1 MTGILMMSVG
11 NSYGSLPVNT
21 VAPVVSGTATVGQ
34 TLTTTNGTWLGA
46 PAPTFTYQWQ
56 RSGSNISGATSSTYV
71 LVSAD
76 QANTIRC
83 VVTATNPLGAVSAN
97 SNSTASVTALPVNTV
112 APVVSGTVQVG
123 QTLSTTNGTWTG
135 TPTPTFAY
143 QWQRGASNIGGATS
157 STYVIQSA
165 DIGSTIRCVVTATN
179 TVGSASANSNSTI
192 AVPDVFWIATTSAYG
207 NGSRMARN
215 QATSAGLYITTQGSN
230 AGNQSLF
237 LTSAGAISGIG
248 RSPGSGFTLFPTL
261 QYGNYPLPQNGGFGS
276 TEYSATVDTANED
289 MYAAGGTSSGKPG
302 LVKVN
307 SSGTLQW
314 FRPFN
319 LDTNGGAFQLRDS
332 AGNLWIGQQSNSSSG
347 NTSKRGNFV
356 KVSAAGD
363 TITAF
368 RSSTPSDRTLGPGG
382 MAVDSSNNFY
392 FSINEGATPTNTV
405 NPTFTTIIKTDIT
418 GSAVAWQRQ
427 IVASNTQTQPAAN
440 YRMLGYQDG
449 VLVQISRRNNNN
461 DTGSPT
467 HTQIAQYLVR
477 FDGSGNVLWKRAVV
491 LGGSP
496 GVPVNEQV
504 GDLHVDAA
512 GNIWW
517 TMKRRL
523 NLGPPNFINGDP
535 QIIIHRIDP
544 NGNLLVHR
552 MITTADAGLA
562 GLLGGSITT
571 SGSSYYLS
579 LRTTGSG
586 SCPTVAFKLPIDGSK
601 TGTYGPWVYTSAATG
616 FGGDSELTITS
627 VTRFS
632 REGLSAS
639 LTGDTVSNATFAPTV
654 ASLVNV

>member
-1 MTGILMMSVG
+1 MTGVLMMSVG
-11 NSYGSLPVNT
+11 NSYSSLPVNT
-21 VAPVVSGTATVGQ
+21 VAPVVSGTAT
-34 TLTTTNGTWLGA
+34 
-46 PAPTFTYQWQ
+46 
-56 RSGSNISGATSSTYV
+56 
-71 LVSAD
+71 
-76 QANTIRC
+76 
-83 VVTATNPLGAVSAN
+83 
-97 SNSTASVTALPVNTV
+97 
-112 APVVSGTVQVG
+112 VG

-237 LTSAGAISGIG
+237 LTSAGAISGTG
-248 RSPGSGFTLFPTL
+248 LSPGSGFTLFPNN
-261 QYGNYPLPQNGGFGS
+261 QYGAYPQPGEAGDA
-276 TEYSATVDTANED
+276 TTIYSATVDTANGD

-332 AGNLWIGQQSNSSSG
+332 AGDLWIGQQSNSANG
-347 NTSKRGNFV
+347 DTSKRGNFV
-356 KVSAAGD
+356 KVSASGS

-368 RSSTPSDRTLGPGG
+368 RSSVPSDRTLGPGD

-392 FSINEGATPTNTV
+392 FSINQGATPTITAL
-405 NPTFTTIIKTDIT
+405 PTFTTIIKTNTT
-418 GSAVAWQRQ
+418 GSAVAWQRL
-427 IVASNTQTQPAAN
+427 IICTNTQQQPLAN

-449 VLVQISRRNNNN
+449 VLALLSRINNNY

-467 HTQIAQYLVR
+467 HFQVAQYLVR
-477 FDGSGNVLWKRAVV
+477 FDGSGNVVWKRAVV
-491 LGGSP
+491 LGGGP
-496 GVPVNEQV
+496 GIPVGNQF
-504 GDLHVDAA
+504 GDIHVDAS

-523 NLGPPNFINGDP
+523 NQGPPDYLQGNP

-544 NGNLLVHR
+544 NGNLLLHR
-552 MITTADAGLA
+552 MITTADTSFAGTN
-562 GLLGGSITT
+562 GGSITT

-579 LRTTGSG
+579 LRTTSSG
-586 SCPTVAFKLPIDGSK
+586 SCPTVVFKLPIDGSK

-616 FGGDSELTITS
+616 FAADSELTITNS
-627 VTRFS
+627 TSFS
-632 REGLSAS
+632 REGLSVS
-639 LTGDTVSNATFAPTV
+639 LTGDTISNATFAPTV